1 MQEEQLTKK
10 EIGFPWLSL
19 TVYVVVAIAAIAFDV
34 FTTDLT
40 ELSELGPEISANPEA
55 VMVGALIGGL
65 VGVIGGFIG
74 IATQYAFIK
83 FPTQW
88 ISKEQNVYKNEIW
101 EALFYSSAIS
111 IVLSTLMT
119 YFNFQGNILVTLI
132 TSLIT
137 VAAFLLI
144 YFSGSEKEPQ
154 IKKAIII
161 VQVIWAVVGFIFGL
175 FSIGLMNNLPV

>member
-65 VGVIGGFIG
+65 VGVIG
-74 IATQYAFIK
+74 IAIQYAFIK